1 MILEVFKIQKEKK
14 MIIQG
19 IIIFAIFLLIYTVLD
34 YFNGGYHWMRENY
47 GIFLVV
53 GNILL
58 NIIMSALSAL
68 MMNLSTAFVRF
79 SAKEGK
85 GTFFTAFSVLF
96 GLLTYGCTPCVI
108 AFFSTIGIAFSVA
121 ILPLAGLAYKFVSL
135 ALLIIG
141 FIWLLYEIK
150 RFRCKI
156 KNVKENGI

>member
-19 IIIFAIFLLIYTVLD
+19 IIIFTIFLVIYTVLD
-34 YFNGGYHWMRENY
+34 YFNGGYQLMRENY
-47 GIFLVV
+47 SVFLVV
-53 GNILL
+53 GNVLL
-58 NIIMSALSAL
+58 NIVMSALSSL

-108 AFFSTIGIAFSVA
+108 AFFSTIGLAFSVA
-121 ILPLAGLAYKFVSL
+121 VLPLAGLGYKFVSL

-141 FIWLLYEIK
+141 LLWLLAEIK
-150 RFRCKI
+150 RFRCNI
-156 KNVKENGI
+156 KKVED